1 MLTAQDDLIGH
12 QTPEPFARSAAGDPR
27 FTERYWYTAHP
38 IDGTELLLDVGLGY
52 YPNRHV
58 MDGFAG
64 VTVGRR
70 QHNFR
75 ASRRLGARPL
85 DTSVG
90 ALKIEILEG
99 MRRHRLSLSENPSGI
114 SFSLDFEAAFPP
126 AQEKQ
131 NFRERDGVVEEDL
144 ARVSQFGRWRGW
156 IKVDGRRCEVEP
168 ELWWGQ
174 RDRSWGLRSEM
185 RTDETRPPV
194 ATHRNFFWT
203 WSMFQFDRSALSVF
217 LKERAPGKPHYL
229 SGTEFRRE
237 ANGSISHREVTAVEH
252 KIEWANDPLG
262 QTIAVADLT
271 FAFDRGAPRHV
282 RMRGLPTR
290 FYLKAGMYGG
300 LKGWTH
306 GDDRG
311 EDHAAHD
318 VWNLDDAATRAMAR
332 TLSDHVVRL
341 ESDGD
346 AGFGISE
353 YGVAAGYPLYQ
364 GPQKFPAL

>member
-12 QTPEPFARSAAGDPR
+12 QTPATFATSGAGDVR

-38 IDGTELLLDVGLGY
+38 IDGSELLVDIGLGY

-64 VTVGRR
+64 VTIGRK

-75 ASRRLGARPL
+75 TSRRLGTHPL
-85 DTSVG
+85 ETSVG
-90 ALKIEILEG
+90 GLKIEIIEG
-99 MRRHRLSLSENPSGI
+99 MNLHRLTLADNPSGI
-114 SFSLDFEAAFPP
+114 SFSLEFRASFPP

-131 NFRERDGVVEEDL
+131 NYREREGTVEEDL

-156 IKVDGRRCEVEP
+156 IAADGKRFEVTP
-168 ELWWGQ
+168 ETWWGQ

-203 WSMFQFDRSALSVF
+203 WSMFQFERSALSVF
-217 LKERAPGKPHYL
+217 VKERAPGKPHYL
-229 SGTEFRRE
+229 SGAEFRRE
-237 ANGSISHREVTAVEH
+237 ADGSISHREVTTFEH
-252 KIEWANDPLG
+252 SIEWSDDQLG
-262 QTIAVADLT
+262 QTITSADFT
-271 FAFDRGAPRHV
+271 FNFDRGEPRYV
-282 RMRGLPTR
+282 RMVGLPPR

-311 EDHAAHD
+311 EQHAAYD
-318 VWNLDDAATRAMAR
+318 VWDLDDAATRATAR

-341 ESDGD
+341 ESGSEI
-346 AGFGISE
+346 GFGISE
-353 YGVAAGYPLYQ
+353 YGVAVGYPRYQ
-364 GPQKFPAL
+364 APQKFPAL

>member
-12 QTPEPFARSAAGDPR
+12 QSPAPFATSGAGDVR

-38 IDGTELLLDVGLGY
+38 IDGSELLVDIGLGY

-64 VTVGRR
+64 VTVGRK

-85 DTSVG
+85 ETEVG
-90 ALKIEILEG
+90 GLKIEVVEG
-99 MRRHRLSLSENPSGI
+99 MNLHRLTLANNPSGV
-114 SFSLDFEAAFPP
+114 SFSLEFRASFPP

-131 NFRERDGVVEEDL
+131 NYREREGIVEEDL
-144 ARVSQFGRWRGW
+144 ARVSQFGRWQGW
-156 IKVDGRRCEVEP
+156 IAVDGKRFEVTP
-168 ELWWGQ
+168 QTWWGQ

-203 WSMFQFDRSALSVF
+203 WSMFQFEQSALSVF
-217 LKERAPGKPHYL
+217 LKERSPGKPHYL
-229 SGTEFRRE
+229 SGTEFQRE
-237 ANGSISHREVTAVEH
+237 ADGSISRREVTAFDH
-252 KIEWANDPLG
+252 KIEWADDQLG
-262 QTIAVADLT
+262 QTIAIADFT
-271 FAFDRGAPRHV
+271 FTFERGDPRRV
-282 RMRGLPTR
+282 RAHGLPTR

-300 LKGWTH
+300 LQGWAH

-311 EDHAAHD
+311 EHYVAHD
-318 VWNLDDAATRAMAR
+318 IWDLDDAPTRAIAR
-332 TLSDHVVRL
+332 TLSDHVLRL
-341 ESDGD
+341 ESDGKT
-346 AGFGISE
+346 GFGISE

-364 GPQKFPAL
+364 APQRFPAM

>member
-12 QTPEPFARSAAGDPR
+12 QTPAPFATASAGDVR

-38 IDGTELLLDVGLGY
+38 IDGSELLLDIGLGY
-52 YPNRHV
+52 YPNRRV

-64 VTVGRR
+64 VTIGRK

-75 ASRRLGARPL
+75 ASRRLGTRPL
-85 DTSVG
+85 ETSVG
-90 ALKIEILEG
+90 GLKIEIVEG
-99 MRRHRLSLSENPSGI
+99 MNLHRLTLADNPSGI
-114 SFSLDFEAAFPP
+114 SFALEFRASFPP

-131 NFRERDGVVEEDL
+131 NYREREGVVEEDL

-156 IKVDGRRCEVEP
+156 IAVDGRRFEVTP
-168 ELWWGQ
+168 ETWWGQ

-203 WSMFQFDRSALSVF
+203 WSMFQFERSALSVF
-217 LKERAPGKPHYL
+217 VKERAPGKAHYL

-237 ANGSISHREVTAVEH
+237 ADGSISHRDVTAFEH
-252 KIEWANDPLG
+252 AIEWNDDKLG
-262 QTIAVADLT
+262 QTIAAADLT
-271 FAFDRGAPRHV
+271 FKFDRGEPRHV
-282 RMRGLPTR
+282 RMVGLRTR

-311 EDHAAHD
+311 EQHAAHD
-318 VWNLDDAATRAMAR
+318 VWDLDDAATRATAR

-341 ESDGD
+341 DSGGET
-346 AGFGISE
+346 GFGISE
-353 YGVAAGYPLYQ
+353 YGVATGYPLYPA
-364 GPQKFPAL
+364 PQKFPAL

>member
-12 QTPEPFARSAAGDPR
+12 QTPQPFAKAGAGDVR

-38 IDGTELLLDVGLGY
+38 VVGSDVLIDIGLGY
-52 YPNRHV
+52 YPNLNV

-75 ASRRLGARPL
+75 ASRRLGTRPL
-85 DTSVG
+85 ETSVG
-90 ALKIEILEG
+90 GLKIEIVEG
-99 MRRHRLSLSENPSGI
+99 MNLHRLSLAENPSGI
-114 SFSLDFEAAFPP
+114 SFSLEFRATFPA

-131 NFRERDGVVEEDL
+131 NFRERNGVVEEDL
-144 ARVSQFGRWRGW
+144 ARVSQFGRWTGW
-156 IKVDGRRCEVEP
+156 LVVDGRRYDLSP
-168 ELWWGQ
+168 DLWWGQ
-174 RDRSWGLRSEM
+174 RDRSWGLRSAM
-185 RTDETRPPV
+185 RTDETSPPV

-203 WSMFQFDRSALSVF
+203 WSMFQFEASALSIF
-217 LKERAPGKPHYL
+217 LKERSPGKPHYL

-237 ANGSISHREVTAVEH
+237 ADGSTSHREVTAVEH
-252 KIEWANDPLG
+252 NIEWADDPLG
-262 QTIAVADLT
+262 QTIAAAELT
-271 FAFDRGAPRHV
+271 FTFDRGAPRTI
-282 RMRGLPTR
+282 RMHGLPTR

-300 LKGWTH
+300 FKGWTH

-311 EDHAAHD
+311 ESHVAHD
-318 VWNLDDAATRAMAR
+318 IWDLEDAATRAAAR

-341 ESDGD
+341 ESGNET
-346 AGFGISE
+346 GYGISE

>member
-1 MLTAQDDLIGH
+1 M
-12 QTPEPFARSAAGDPR
+12 
-27 FTERYWYTAHP
+27 
-38 IDGTELLLDVGLGY
+38 LLDIGLGY
-52 YPNRHV
+52 YPNRRV

-64 VTVGRR
+64 ITIGRK

-85 DTSVG
+85 ETVVG
-90 ALKIEILEG
+90 ALTIEIVEG
-99 MRRHRLSLSENPSGI
+99 MNLHKLTLADNPSGI
-114 SFSLDFEAAFPP
+114 SFSLEFRASFPP

-131 NFRERDGVVEEDL
+131 NYREREGIVEEDL

-156 IKVDGRRCEVEP
+156 IAVDGKRFEVKP
-168 ELWWGQ
+168 ETWWGQ

-203 WSMFQFDRSALSVF
+203 WSMFQFERSALSVF
-217 LKERAPGKPHYL
+217 LKERAPGKAHYL

-237 ANGSISHREVTAVEH
+237 ANGSISHRDVTAFEH
-252 KIEWANDPLG
+252 NIEWSDDKLG
-262 QTIAVADLT
+262 QTIAAADFT
-271 FAFDRGAPRHV
+271 FTFDRGEPRHV
-282 RMRGLPTR
+282 RMLGQPTR

-306 GDDRG
+306 GDDLG
-311 EDHAAHD
+311 EQYMAHD
-318 VWNLDDAATRAMAR
+318 VWDLDDAATRAMAR

-341 ESDGD
+341 ESGGET
-346 AGFGISE
+346 GFGISE

-364 GPQKFPAL
+364 APQKFPAL

>member
-1 MLTAQDDLIGH
+1 MLTSQDDLIGH
-12 QTPEPFARSAAGDPR
+12 QTPQPFAKSAAGDPR

-90 ALKIEILEG
+90 ALKIEIIEG
-99 MRRHRLSLSENPSGI
+99 MRQHRLSLSENPSGI
-114 SFSLDFEAAFPP
+114 SFSLDFEATFPP

-156 IKVDGRRCEVEP
+156 IKADGQHYDVKP

-203 WSMFQFDRSALSVF
+203 WSMFQFDQSALSVF

-237 ANGSISHREVTAVEH
+237 PDGSISHREVTAVEH
-252 KIEWANDPLG
+252 MIDWVDDPLG
-262 QTIAVADLT
+262 QTIASADFT
-271 FAFDRGAPRHV
+271 FNFDRGEPRHV
-282 RMRGLPTR
+282 KMRGSPTR
-290 FYLKAGMYGG
+290 FYLKAGLYGG

-306 GDDRG
+306 GDDCG
-311 EDHAAHD
+311 NYHAAHD
-318 VWNLDDAATRAMAR
+318 VWDLDNAATRAIAR

-341 ESDGD
+341 KSGD
-346 AGFGISE
+346 ETGFGISE